1 MDTERHGRV
10 EIVGSALLVTG
21 VLLGLPVLTWVL
33 GAY

>member
-10 EIVGSALLVTG
+10 EIVGSALLAAAV
-21 VLLGLPVLTWVL
+21 VLGMPVLVWVL